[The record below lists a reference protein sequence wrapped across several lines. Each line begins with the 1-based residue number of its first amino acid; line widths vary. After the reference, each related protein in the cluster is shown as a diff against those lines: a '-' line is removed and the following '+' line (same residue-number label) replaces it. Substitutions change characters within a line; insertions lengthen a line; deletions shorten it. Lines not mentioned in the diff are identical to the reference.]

1 MYVCLRVLKKCRFLL
16 LLLSFLYCSFS
27 LCSISGSV
35 SLCLSISH
43 PHIPAHTCAHENS
56 QFKAGFLFI
65 YLFTCLPSHLLF
77 LTLFSKRTD
86 ETVCVCLTLCLLHW
100 CAIQV
105 WFWALALFLSL
116 SLAERAPCSNKNTY
130 INTYVYIHAY
140 LRTYANTLN

>member
-86 ETVCVCLTLCLLHW
+86 ETVCVRVRVCVGLSACCTG
-100 CAIQV
+100 V
-105 WFWALALFLSL
+105 RSKSGFGLSL
-116 SLAERAPCSNKNTY
+116 SFSLCLWLRER
-130 INTYVYIHAY
+130 HAVIKT
-140 LRTYANTLN
+140 RT